1 MIMSQSITDGTLTDT
16 HQICQLF
23 TYCEQLVHMT
33 ETKSS
38 YYMNIFSRPMNIQEL
53 FSTEERSRILE
64 HVMFRENLRV
74 TQISRA
80 LNLSKG
86 LVSTF
91 MRTLQANGLVRK
103 AGNLYTPTDGFAARE
118 VRRLIN
124 LSKVRLRRMDK
135 QGIEG
140 VGLYGSWSRGT
151 NTIESDLDI
160 WVTATEYPQQEYLA
174 KLSSQL
180 RKMFGGEV
188 RLLVLT
194 PTKLERI
201 KADDVFFS
209 NLVRDSILLWG
220 ESIV

>member
-1 MIMSQSITDGTLTDT
+1 
-16 HQICQLF
+16 
-23 TYCEQLVHMT
+23 
-33 ETKSS
+33 
-38 YYMNIFSRPMNIQEL
+38 MNIQEL

-80 LNLSKG
+80 LSLSKG

-103 AGNLYTPTDGFAARE
+103 AGNLYTPTDGFVARE

-124 LSKVRLRRMDK
+124 LSKVKLRRIDK
-135 QGIEG
+135 EGIVG
-140 VGLYGSWSRGT
+140 LGLYGSWARGT
-151 NTIESDLDI
+151 NTIESDLDV
-160 WVTATEYPQQEYLA
+160 WVKAKEYPHQEYLA
-174 KLSSQL
+174 ALSSQL

-194 PTKLERI
+194 PTKLEQIR
-201 KADDVFFS
+201 ADDVFFS
-209 NLVRDSILLWG
+209 NLLRDSILLWG
-220 ESIV
+220 EDIA

>member
-1 MIMSQSITDGTLTDT
+1 
-16 HQICQLF
+16 
-23 TYCEQLVHMT
+23 
-33 ETKSS
+33 
-38 YYMNIFSRPMNIQEL
+38 MNIQEL

-86 LVSTF
+86 LVSRF

-103 AGNLYTPTDGFAARE
+103 AGNLYTPTDDFVARE

-124 LSKVRLRRMDK
+124 LSKVKLRRIDK
-135 QGIEG
+135 EGIEG
-140 VGLYGSWSRGT
+140 LGLYGSWARGT
-151 NTIESDLDI
+151 NTIESDLDV
-160 WVTATEYPQQEYLA
+160 WVKAKEYPHQEYLA
-174 KLSSQL
+174 TLSSQL

-194 PTKLERI
+194 PTKLEQIR
-201 KADDVFFS
+201 ADDVFFS

-220 ESIV
+220 EDIA